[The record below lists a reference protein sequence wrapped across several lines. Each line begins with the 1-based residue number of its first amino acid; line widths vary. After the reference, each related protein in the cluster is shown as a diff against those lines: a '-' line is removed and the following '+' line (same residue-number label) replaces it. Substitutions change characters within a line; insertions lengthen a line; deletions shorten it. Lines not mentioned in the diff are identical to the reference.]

1 MTTPETKTTVV
12 LASGGLDSTV
22 AIAMELYQQRSVA
35 ALTINY
41 GQRHTA
47 ELLAVQSIIDYYQR
61 DGQPITH
68 TVIDVSNLGPLL
80 KSALTD
86 PSKAIPEG
94 HYAEPSMAATIV
106 PNRNMILLA
115 IASGYAASIGS
126 DRVTIGCHGG
136 DHYIYP
142 DCREGFIEAADLC
155 VDRAT
160 EGQVA
165 IHAPL
170 LSDTKTAVVRTGV
183 RLGVPLHLTWSCYQT
198 PTVRWRHCGVC
209 GTCNERKEAFKLA
222 GVPDPTTYME

>member
-1 MTTPETKTTVV
+1 MTTPEAKTTVV

-22 AIAMELYQQRSVA
+22 AIALELYQQRSVA

-47 ELLAVQSIIDYYQR
+47 ELRAIRSVINTYQR

-68 TVIDVSNLGPLL
+68 KVLDVSNLGPLL

-86 PSKAIPEG
+86 PSAAIPEG
-94 HYAEPSMAATIV
+94 HYAEPSMATTIV
-106 PNRNMILLA
+106 PNRNMILVA
-115 IASGYAASIGS
+115 IASGYAASIGA

-160 EGQVA
+160 EGQVSVY
-165 IHAPL
+165 APL
-170 LSDTKTAVVRTGV
+170 LNDTKAGVVRMGA
-183 RLGVPLHLTWSCYQT
+183 LLDAPMHLTWSCYQT
-198 PTVRWRHCGVC
+198 PTVAWRHCGVC

-222 GVPDPTTYME
+222 GVLDPTTYME